1 MPTPWENVGEF
12 FKKTRED
19 LERIRPAVSKAA
31 PAAVPVRTM
40 EPAPFVPF
48 TQRTVQLPEGPR
60 PISQRAT
67 SDDLFENLGMEEQQQ
82 ILATGTPMTPAGG
95 TFLEWAQS
103 EREIEQQRQAIPVEP
118 PPGILQRGLSMAGGA
133 VRRSGAPGGIALPG
147 RQDAAT
153 IFEDLASVGSV
164 FETIGAAGLATFGG
178 ERAQEA
184 MARIRAG
191 QSMESALEPYRD
203 IPLVA
208 RLAAESVATAPGA
221 VFGVGRLGGAGIR
234 GAAKAGPRALA
245 KAPELLRTT
254 VRALPRAPE
263 RAAEAISR
271 VPQMVRRA
279 DPRAAFRPQV
289 VTPGAPTVSTDLR
302 SVGMQLPTT
311 DPSVS
316 GAARVGGNTQNL
328 PMLTSD
334 VTSKVWPAWLFG
346 SSSRRQ
352 AKEVLDQE
360 FFTSVRGSPVDEA
373 TTAYWRS
380 GNFEDYLRV
389 SKARVGEAFPVLPE
403 FAAATFRDIPSTMAG
418 MVDPTRLI
426 QAIDQ
431 GVFGGA
437 LQKSVLWV
445 TRRSFLARLQ
455 FGDNYKAIYNE
466 IINRNAMS
474 GLGKRRL
481 RRLSSDVLD
490 QLSSTDAALPTA
502 TLIQRRGIRRVVGG
516 LTQPEQTNV
525 VQFAQETR
533 PFLDNMLVMQNGARA
548 ARGQK
553 LIPYV
558 REYRPWVR
566 DRTLWAKLGLR
577 DQPIKDIA
585 KGPLPPDFLRPR
597 NVFTAHTQA
606 RAVSGLQAYAKVDDI
621 ERLVMD
627 YVDSASK
634 DIFYTDIVQNAK
646 VHIKALEA
654 KGVPNSAAAVEEW
667 IMESFAGKMPTITK
681 AIRERVPILSDIA
694 LGIKRSL
701 TRAVFPL
708 NWTWNIFVQTS
719 SLSLTVHRY
728 GIQDT
733 LRGLSYLTDPS
744 VRKLVRANAYS
755 AIIKQRR
762 GGRMALQEMGSNME
776 KTAELQRSPIEKA
789 EDFANILTNFLEDNL
804 TGISIRAAYHSGKR
818 EGLKGRTLWEFAS
831 EGGSKTQSMYNLE
844 DLPGILRARE
854 VGAFFP
860 FQTFALEV
868 MNTVRE
874 VYGMPGI
881 PMVGKFATGTYRT
894 QQNRI
899 LSLARWLAA
908 MYAFNVVA
916 DKAIDRKP
924 WQLSSFIPFFAILTS
939 GVNAGNP
946 WNQPLPVKYGHDF
959 STGIKDL
966 FNYGSW
972 KKLRKFA
979 VGYHMLGG
987 TQINRTMEGI
997 EAVAEG
1003 KVRSPEGIPRFD
1015 ISPDEAWKVIARGP
1029 YASSE
1034 GREYIEAIDES
1045 KGKFYQYTGIPLNLR
1060 AMGRQRR
1067 AWNKEFKDYY
1077 DIPSEASELEFWQMQ
1092 NRTSMNRAQ
1101 YRRDNPELDAKMFI
1115 LSKVDTIKSPQAEQF
1130 VKRLVAQHNINPMDI
1145 RAVNNYLEVREFRQ
1159 EHGLGRPEE
1168 KSGESLRVQ
1177 MLIEDLMAPTLN
1189 GQGVLQ
1195 EARSA
1200 AQQTMGI
1207 PVTAATTGGQSNGMA
1222 TFGELPSPSTWEI
1235 VSADLD
1241 APLLRALA
1249 KVWHGGALSGNEEE
1263 RLRAVYQRHPLGT
1276 DNFSKWLRQVLRQVF
1291 ENEAN
1296 ARQPVLA

>member
-1 MPTPWENVGEF
+1 MPNPWENVGEF

-19 LERIRPAVSKAA
+19 LERIRPPVSKAV

-234 GAAKAGPRALA
+234 GAAKAGIRGAA

-334 VTSKVWPAWLFG
+334 VTSKLFG
-346 SSSRRQ
+346 SRRQ

-360 FFTSVRGSPVDEA
+360 FFTSVPGSPLDEA
-373 TTAYWRS
+373 NSAYLQS
-380 GNFEDYLRV
+380 GNVEDYLKLRE
-389 SKARVGEAFPVLPE
+389 ARVGVGAAHPVLPE
-403 FAAATFRDIPSTMAG
+403 FAAATFRDIPSTLAG

-426 QAIDQ
+426 QAIDE

-490 QLSSTDAALPTA
+490 QLSTTDAALPTA

-533 PFLDNMLVMQNGARA
+533 PFLDNMLVIQNRARA
-548 ARGQK
+548 ARGQA
-553 LIPYV
+553 LIRYV

-577 DQPIKDIA
+577 DQPIKDIT

-597 NVFTAHTQA
+597 NVFTAHTQE

-708 NWTWNIFVQTS
+708 NWTWNTFVQTS

-789 EDFANILTNFLEDNL
+789 EDFANLFTNFLEDNL

-818 EGLKGRTLWEFAS
+818 EGLKGRALWEFAS

-854 VGAFFP
+854 VGAFVP

-874 VYGMPGI
+874 VYGWPGI

-946 WNQPLPVKYGHDF
+946 WNAPLPVKYVHDL

-966 FNYGSW
+966 LNYGSL

-1077 DIPSEASELEFWQMQ
+1077 DIPSEASELELWQMQ
-1092 NRTSMNRAQ
+1092 NRTRMNRAQ

-1168 KSGESLRVQ
+1168 KSGEPRRVQ
-1177 MLIEDLMAPTLN
+1177 ILIEEL
-1189 GQGVLQ
+1189 V
-1195 EARSA
+1195 

-1207 PVTAATTGGQSNGMA
+1207 PGGETQS
-1222 TFGELPSPSTWEI
+1222 PWEI

-1241 APLLRALA
+1241 ASLLRALA
-1249 KVWHGGALSGNEEE
+1249 KVWQGGALTGNEEE
-1263 RLRAVYQRHPLGT
+1263 RLRAVYQRHPLGA
-1276 DNFSKWLRQVLRQVF
+1276 DNFNSWMKQILRQSQT
-1291 ENEAN
+1291 NYAN
-1296 ARQPVLA
+1296 SRQPVLT